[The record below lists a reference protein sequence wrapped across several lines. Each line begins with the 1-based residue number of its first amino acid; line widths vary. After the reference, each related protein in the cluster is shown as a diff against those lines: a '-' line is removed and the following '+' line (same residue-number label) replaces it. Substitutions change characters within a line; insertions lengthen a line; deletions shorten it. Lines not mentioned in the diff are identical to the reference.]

1 MFTKILVGYDRSPH
15 AVAALRQA
23 ADIAQTQ
30 KAQLTVLTSYS
41 TVLMWP
47 GVATPGLTQSIFDE
61 MIEAARA
68 EGQAALDEAITQLP
82 EGLAASTRLVDGSPA
97 EAILGEAGDGGYD
110 LIVVG
115 SRGRGDAASM
125 VLGSTSH
132 RVLHSSG
139 LPVLIV
145 APPRHNQT
153 KQA

>member
-1 MFTKILVGYDRSPH
+1 MFTKILAAYDRSPH
-15 AVAALRQA
+15 ALAALHQA

-41 TVLMWP
+41 SVLMWP
-47 GVATPGLTQSIFDE
+47 GVATPGLSQSMFDE
-61 MIEAARA
+61 LIEAARA
-68 EGQAALDEAITQLP
+68 EGQAALDEAIAQLP
-82 EGLAASTRLVDGSPA
+82 EGLDASTKLVDGPPA
-97 EAILGEAGDGGYD
+97 EAILDEAGGGGYD
-110 LIVVG
+110 LIVMG

-145 APPRHNQT
+145 TAPRHKQT